1 MKIEVLEST
10 LDDELSWRKKE
21 ITSLNLIAFKIH
33 QDSDKDQVLYQ
44 TVMKTLFLL
53 LYSHWEGF
61 VKKTSKLYLKY
72 LSNQALITSNLTPNF
87 AALML
92 QKSID
97 TCSSEQSSK
106 SLSITHYLDFIDKH
120 EKRVSNKFKVEVNLD
135 QDVDDGFIQTYS
147 NLNYKNYKNII
158 NSLNL
163 PFYEYYFSAKT
174 KVDIQDTNNK
184 IQKVE
189 YLKKLLDFSLLAHR
203 NAIAHG
209 SKNNISLDF
218 NEYSQLEN
226 KILFLL
232 GMHKEDILEFCFNK
246 YFLREN
252 SAQLSLYLEEQSIKV
267 ESFFTNLEKSL
278 EEKHSLEEA

>member
-33 QDSDKDQVLYQ
+33 QDSDKDQILYQ

-61 VKKTSKLYLKY
+61 IKKTSKIYLKY

-92 QKSID
+92 QRSID

-106 SLSITHYLDFIDKH
+106 SLSITHYLSFIEMH
-120 EKRVSNKFKVEVNLD
+120 EKRINNKFRVEVNLD
-135 QDVDDGFIQTYS
+135 QDIDDGFIQTHS

-163 PFYEYYFSAKT
+163 PFYEYYHSSKT
-174 KVDIQDTNNK
+174 KVMVEDES
-184 IQKVE
+184 QKQQNVE
-189 YLKKLLDFSLLAHR
+189 YLKNILDFNLLSHR

-209 SKNNISLDF
+209 SKNNIFLDF
-218 NEYSQLEN
+218 KDYSQLEN

-232 GMHKEDILEFCFNK
+232 SIHKEDILEFCFNK
-246 YFLREN
+246 YFL
-252 SAQLSLYLEEQSIKV
+252 K
-267 ESFFTNLEKSL
+267 
-278 EEKHSLEEA
+278 